1 MTATISERASTNGRP
16 VGRPLA
22 LEPPL
27 RGRIRVPELALGLVV
42 VAGCSLAA
50 VLWQASSVERDPVLA
65 VRDGVRRG
73 EVLTADDVQVVY
85 VSSDD
90 PIGHLPE
97 AQLGA
102 VVGGVAATDMAA
114 GTLLTADL
122 VLDGAAVTVGEG
134 VVGLALEPGQVPT
147 PTLRPGDVV
156 NVVAGPD
163 AATSGE
169 PVLVERAEV
178 YAVEDLPAEGR
189 VFVSLG
195 MDEARA
201 NDVAA
206 AAERGRVR
214 LVLVSR

>member
-1 MTATISERASTNGRP
+1 MTATIRERASGNGHS

-22 LEPPL
+22 LEPP
-27 RGRIRVPELALGLVV
+27 RGRRVRVPELALGLLV
-42 VAGCSLAA
+42 VAGCALAA
-50 VLWQASSVERDPVLA
+50 VLWHASSVERDPVLA

-73 EVLTADDVQVVY
+73 DVLTVDDVQVVY

-90 PIGHLPE
+90 PIGHLAE
-97 AQLGA
+97 AQLDA
-102 VVGGVAATDMAA
+102 VVGGVAAADMAP
-114 GTLLTADL
+114 GTLLTPDL
-122 VLDGAAVTVGEG
+122 VIDGAGVTAGEG

-147 PTLRPGDVV
+147 ATLRPGDVV

-163 AATSGE
+163 AAASGE
-169 PVLVERAEV
+169 DVLVERAEV
-178 YAVEDLPAEGR
+178 YAIEDLPAEGR

-201 NDVAA
+201 NEVAA

-214 LVLVSR
+214 LVLVGR

>member
-1 MTATISERASTNGRP
+1 MTATIRERASANGSSA
-16 VGRPLA
+16 GRPLA
-22 LEPPL
+22 LEPPP
-27 RGRIRVPELALGLVV
+27 GRRVRLPELALGIVV
-42 VAGCSLAA
+42 VAGCALAA

-85 VSSDD
+85 VASDD

-97 AQLGA
+97 AQLEA
-102 VVGGVAATDMAA
+102 VVGGVAGTDMAA

-122 VLDGAAVTVGEG
+122 VVAGGAVTAGAG

-147 PTLRPGDVV
+147 ATLRPGDLV

-163 AATSGE
+163 AATAGE
-169 PVLVERAEV
+169 SVLVERAEV

-206 AAERGRVR
+206 AAERGRLR
-214 LVLVSR
+214 LVLVAR

>member
-1 MTATISERASTNGRP
+1 MTATFKDQASTNGHTGQAPR
-16 VGRPLA
+16 
-22 LEPPL
+22 LEPPA
-27 RGRIRVPELALGLVV
+27 GRRVRLPELALGIVV
-42 VAGCSLAA
+42 IAGCALAS

-73 EVLTADDVQVVY
+73 EVLTADDLEVVY
-85 VSSDD
+85 VASDD

-97 AQLGA
+97 TELTA
-102 VVGGVAATDMAA
+102 VVGGVAAVDLAP
-114 GTLLTADL
+114 GTLLTTDL
-122 VLDGAAVTVGEG
+122 VIAGAAVTAGEG

-147 PTLRPGDVV
+147 ATLRPGDVV

-163 AATSGE
+163 ASDGGE
-169 PVLVERAEV
+169 AILAERAEV
-178 YAVEDLPAEGR
+178 YAIEELPAEGR

-195 MDEARA
+195 MDEAVA

-214 LVLVSR
+214 LVLVGR